1 MGDMTFRKL
10 RLGNVPELDEAVAGG
25 TLEAGDMG
33 KFNASSQIIKIAANE
48 TAADL
53 VLVLNDATSG
63 QTVNYIVL
71 REGVIIEG
79 EVVGT
84 APNVGDLVGVDLDGS
99 TCKFG
104 GTGTGFFQITSINGS
119 LYQAERVA

>member
-10 RLGNVPELDEAVAGG
+10 RLGNVPELDEADAGG
-25 TLEAGDMG
+25 TLEAGDIA
-33 KFNASSQIIKIAANE
+33 KFNASSALIKMAANE

-79 EVVGT
+79 EAVGS
-84 APNVGDLVGVDLDGS
+84 APNVGDLVGVDLDGGV
-99 TCKFG
+99 CKFG
-104 GTGTGFFQITSINGS
+104 GTGTEFFQITSIDGT
-119 LYQAERVA
+119 LFQAERVA